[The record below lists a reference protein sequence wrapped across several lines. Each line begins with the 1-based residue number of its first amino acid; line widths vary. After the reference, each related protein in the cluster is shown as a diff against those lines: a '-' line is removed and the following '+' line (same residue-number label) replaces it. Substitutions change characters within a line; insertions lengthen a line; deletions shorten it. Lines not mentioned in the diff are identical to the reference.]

1 MQTSSGNIAFHP
13 NGSLVIKSVG
23 QEDEGYY
30 RCEVQN
36 GVGEMSKTIVLDV
49 QGKTLFTIMMD
60 LCKAGFFSVP
70 VYFEVNSVN
79 RTAIVSQNAALVCNA
94 FGDQPI
100 SIVWRL
106 GHSQIYSNT
115 ERCTIP
121 GYPRNKNVKRTI

>member
-1 MQTSSGNIAFHP
+1 MSGLETDFFQYVQTSSGNIAFHP

-60 LCKAGFFSVP
+60 LCKAGLSFQFLS
-70 VYFEVNSVN
+70 
-79 RTAIVSQNAALVCNA
+79 TLK
-94 FGDQPI
+94 
-100 SIVWRL
+100 SI
-106 GHSQIYSNT
+106 Q
-115 ERCTIP
+115 
-121 GYPRNKNVKRTI
+121 